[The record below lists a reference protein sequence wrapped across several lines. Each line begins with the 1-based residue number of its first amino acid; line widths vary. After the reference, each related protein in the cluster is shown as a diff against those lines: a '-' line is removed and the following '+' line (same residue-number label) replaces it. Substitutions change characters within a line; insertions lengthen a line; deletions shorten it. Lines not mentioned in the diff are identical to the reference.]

1 MPASPL
7 TTPPVD
13 ATWVTVAA
21 EKSEPRRRRHVGLV
35 ALGVVGLAA
44 AATTGVVVT
53 RDDQADAA
61 TYSLTAAAAQAQG
74 ATTVSY
80 SMTMEMGDVANVS
93 ADVSMDLDRHLMAMT
108 MEMDQ
113 MLDEPIQAVFDLNTG
128 VMYMGAAQFA
138 NMGAPIGDAEWI
150 EFDVQDA
157 TGVDMSDMIDQV
169 GDNPLDAAAM
179 FDAAQHVEDL
189 GFDEVRGEKV
199 KHYSIEIDTAT
210 ALEAQPKLRDR
221 LETLGADMPATI
233 VYDAYVNEDNEIARL
248 SYGVEMMGQT
258 TTMDM
263 VVTGVGDEVNIELP
277 DPQTVISLDDMMG

>member
-1 MPASPL
+1 
-7 TTPPVD
+7 
-13 ATWVTVAA
+13 
-21 EKSEPRRRRHVGLV
+21 
-35 ALGVVGLAA
+35 
-44 AATTGVVVT
+44 
-53 RDDQADAA
+53 
-61 TYSLTAAAAQAQG
+61 
-74 ATTVSY
+74 
-80 SMTMEMGDVANVS
+80 MTMEMGDVANVS

-138 NMGAPIGDAEWI
+138 DMGAPIGDAEWI

-210 ALEAQPKLRDR
+210 ALEAQPKLRER

-248 SYGVEMMGQT
+248 SYSVEMMGQT

>member
-1 MPASPL
+1 M
-7 TTPPVD
+7 PPVV
-13 ATWVTVAA
+13 ATWVTVDA
-21 EKSEPRRRRHVGLV
+21 EKPEPRRKRHVGLI
-35 ALGVVGLAA
+35 ALGIVGLAA

-53 RDDQADAA
+53 RDDQAGA
-61 TYSLTAAAAQAQG
+61 TYSLAAAAAQAEG

-93 ADVSMDLDRHLMAMT
+93 ADVSMDLDRHLMGMT

-113 MLDEPIQAVFDLNTG
+113 MLDEPIAVVFDLSTG
-128 VMYMGAAQFA
+128 VMYMGAAQFVG
-138 NMGAPIGDAEWI
+138 MGAPIGDAEWI
-150 EFDVQDA
+150 EFDVEDA
-157 TGVDMSDMIDQV
+157 TGIDVSDMIDQV

-189 GFDEVRGEKV
+189 GFDEVRGEQV

-221 LETLGADMPATI
+221 LEALATDMPATI
-233 VYDAYVNEDNEIARL
+233 VYDAYVTEANEIARL
-248 SYGVEMMGQT
+248 AYSLEIMGQT

-263 VVTGVGDEVNIELP
+263 VVTGVGDEVTIELP
-277 DPQTVISLDDMMG
+277 DPQTVISLNDMIG